1 MVEIKKKKKAGI
13 KIKNTLK
20 KKIYAAFRY
29 IRFYVFYLKSEN
41 LKIDKHI
48 CEINIALN
56 SFQF

>member
-1 MVEIKKKKKAGI
+1 MVEIKKKAGI
-13 KIKNTLK
+13 KIKNTL